1 MLAPDS
7 VGLLVILGAVAVGAM
22 VVALRG
28 GPLVLRLVAGLLA
41 LAVVFVAGAATV
53 NVYFGY
59 FTTWGDITSG
69 LGGTP
74 AAPAVRPGPAG
85 LSAAAV
91 RSTLATLPVSAS
103 GTLLAVPL
111 PGSRSRIDGRSGYV
125 WLPPQYRE
133 AAYAHTRFPVVELIP
148 GTPGQ
153 PSDWV
158 RNIHVTTMLAA
169 LTASRHIGP
178 MVVIMAPSNPPVGS
192 GNGEECTNKPI
203 KGPQDATYMG
213 RDVPADVA
221 AAFRVY
227 PPGPRWAVGG
237 FSSGGYCAAKL
248 AVGYPKTFGAVADLD
263 GYLSPLE
270 DGDPLARHLLPELPG
285 DPGQRRHRH
294 DRPAPGPGA
303 PALLSGRGDGQPG
316 GHRRPRDIADAVA
329 RAAPADRGHLGGRC
343 QRPHLPRLGGRS
355 CPRPWSGSGTGSGSR
370 RRRRSAPPLPD
381 RNTGGTARSASSSTP
396 RAEGGRRAGGL

>member
-7 VGLLVILGAVAVGAM
+7 VGLLIVLGAVAVGAM
-22 VVALRG
+22 VLALRG

-74 AAPAVRPGPAG
+74 AAPSVRSGPAG

-91 RSTLATLPVSAS
+91 RRTLATLPVSAS

-133 AAYAHTRFPVVELIP
+133 AAYAHSRFPVVELIP

-169 LTASRHIGP
+169 LTATRHIGP
-178 MVVIMAPSNPPVGS
+178 MVVIMAPSNPPVGT

-203 KGPQDATYMG
+203 KGPQDATYMA

-248 AVGYPKTFGAVADLD
+248 AVGYPRTFGAVADLD

-270 DGDPLARHLLPELPG
+270 DGGLWHVIFYRNFPAIRANDVSIMINRNPGLRLPPFYLVAGTGNREDIDDLVTLRTLLHGRLPATAVTTVVDASG
-285 DPGQRRHRH
+285 HTFRAWRAQLPATLVWIWHRIGKPPAAPK
-294 DRPAPGPGA
+294 RPAP
-303 PALLSGRGDGQPG
+303 
-316 GHRRPRDIADAVA
+316 
-329 RAAPADRGHLGGRC
+329 
-343 QRPHLPRLGGRS
+343 
-355 CPRPWSGSGTGSGSR
+355 PRPELR
-370 RRRRSAPPLPD
+370 RHGAVSVVVHP
-381 RNTGGTARSASSSTP
+381 AR
-396 RAEGGRRAGGL
+396 